1 MTHSQGVQDTTLFWF
16 SLLVP
21 FYFLCRVSSFTYFF
35 RFGLS
40 QDSIPDQLGFISKK
54 LSLKY
59 TTRQILEL
67 FWTQQAN
74 NHFLIYKMQSRAAQ
88 VSWDYNYY

>member
-1 MTHSQGVQDTTLFWF
+1 MTHSQGVQDTILFWF

-21 FYFLCRVSSFTYFF
+21 FYFLCRVSAFTYFF

-40 QDSIPDQLGFISKK
+40 QDSIPDQLGFIPKK

-67 FWTQQAN
+67 F
-74 NHFLIYKMQSRAAQ
+74 
-88 VSWDYNYY
+88 